1 MKGSFTSM
9 LSRIKG
15 WEPRSIMGLCCDNT
29 CRLNTGRGQCCDLH
43 RCSFLTITSFACK
56 IYMISVKSY
65 LWKLHTDT
73 SCLDLKK
80 LELSCVSSR
89 VPNKKI
95 NQGKC
100 IYIYKFKK
108 YLKLDIGRQKHSPL
122 ISGTFPR
129 WRACNVVVA
138 SARGGKERCG
148 FLWYAA
154 PSQVCLH
161 RHSCS
166 DLCS

>member
-1 MKGSFTSM
+1 MIILVALIQEEVNAVTFTDAVFSP
-9 LSRIKG
+9 L
-15 WEPRSIMGLCCDNT
+15 
-29 CRLNTGRGQCCDLH
+29 QVLH
-43 RCSFLTITSFACK
+43 AKF
-56 IYMISVKSY
+56 YMISVKSY

-80 LELSCVSSR
+80 LELSCISSR

>member
-1 MKGSFTSM
+1 MIILVALIQEEVNAVTFTDAVFSP
-9 LSRIKG
+9 L
-15 WEPRSIMGLCCDNT
+15 
-29 CRLNTGRGQCCDLH
+29 QVLH
-43 RCSFLTITSFACK
+43 AKF
-56 IYMISVKSY
+56 YMISVKSY
-65 LWKLHTDT
+65 SWKLHTDT

-89 VPNKKI
+89 VPNKKK

-129 WRACNVVVA
+129 WRACDVVVA